1 MLSLAKIAY
10 AGLCRPVACHFG
22 LPTAPHWPYCS
33 DMTKTAQSPALHSM
47 TAFAASGGESG
58 VYRWN
63 CELRSVNG
71 KGLDIRVRAPDWVDG
86 LEVALRAQVAA
97 EVARGN
103 VTLNVRVTREDTAG
117 TVQVNAGQLS
127 AVLEA
132 LTEIEA
138 QAMDL
143 GLSLAP
149 SKATDIAVMRGVLEQ
164 SSADQEISPLKTAL
178 ESDVAALLKDFVQ
191 MRAGEGAALAKVLHS
206 QLDQVAVLTAD
217 AARIAEARKDEVA
230 AGLRRNLARVVEN
243 ADGLDDGRIAQELA
257 LLAVK
262 SDITEEIDRLGAHV
276 SAARDLINEAGPVGR
291 KLDFLTQ
298 EFNREVNTL
307 CSKAQ
312 NTDLT
317 RVGLALKALID
328 QMREQV
334 QNVE

>member
-1 MLSLAKIAY
+1 MS
-10 AGLCRPVACHFG
+10 
-22 LPTAPHWPYCS
+22 
-33 DMTKTAQSPALHSM
+33 KTAAHPALHSM

-63 CELRSVNG
+63 SELRSVNG
-71 KGLDIRVRAPDWVDG
+71 KGLDIRVRAPDWIDG
-86 LEVALRAQVAA
+86 LEVALRTQVAA
-97 EVARGN
+97 AVARGN
-103 VTLNVRVTREDTAG
+103 VTLNIRVTREDAAG
-117 TVQVNAGQLS
+117 AVQVNAGQLA
-127 AVLEA
+127 AVLAA

-164 SSADQEISPLKTAL
+164 SSGDQDVAPLKSAL
-178 ESDVAALLKDFVQ
+178 EADVAALLKDFVQ
-191 MRAGEGAALAKVLHS
+191 MRAGEGAALARVLNA
-206 QLDQVAVLTAD
+206 QLDQVAELTAQT
-217 AARIAEARKDEVA
+217 ARIAESRRDEVA
-230 AGLRRNLARVVEN
+230 ANLRRNMARVVEN
-243 ADGLDDGRIAQELA
+243 ADGVDKDRIAQELA

-276 SAARDLINEAGPVGR
+276 SAARDLIAEGGPVGR
-291 KLDFLTQ
+291 KLDFLSQ

-312 NTDLT
+312 NTELT